1 LLDECVDPGLPL
13 SLSAPHPALT
23 PLLENIQ
30 RSRAGPWLAVRL
42 GDEAF
47 RQMAERGVRGNVWE
61 QLLAQLTC
69 GRVGISVDPPGE
81 GVCPLFASRRCQGA
95 TAGNLVASP
104 GGCATLCLDLFSVEF
119 VSASGCLDR
128 AGLAQAVV
136 RAVGLGNALLDALAW
151 PESEDRRET
160 LQLRRLGLHLADI
173 GYLVLRLGMDPRHQG
188 TLHFILELVVQ
199 CARAAVQE
207 SLRLGRAKGPFPA
220 LLKQGWSGDPPDRR
234 YAGQAQQFFD
244 RFCVRNSQL
253 LMISPASLMEP
264 AQDHGDVRDW
274 SRLLPVLSCAD
285 LYSGRLPE
293 AWSTLGPE
301 ACHELFWRIWSLG
314 RRNRGVRAW

>member
-1 LLDECVDPGLPL
+1 LEGIQKPG
-13 SLSAPHPALT
+13 
-23 PLLENIQ
+23 
-30 RSRAGPWLAVRL
+30 AGPWLAVRL

-61 QLLAQLTC
+61 QLLAQLAC
-69 GRVGISVDPPGE
+69 GRVGISLDPPGE

-104 GGCATLCLDLFSVEF
+104 GGCATLCLDLFTVEF
-119 VSASGCLDR
+119 VSPSGSLDR

-136 RAVGLGNALLDALAW
+136 RAVGLGNALLDALSW
-151 PESEDRRET
+151 PESGDRRET

-173 GYLVLRLGMDPRHQG
+173 GSLVLRLGLDPRHQG
-188 TLHFILELVVQ
+188 TLHFILELVAQ
-199 CARAAVQE
+199 CAQAAVQE
-207 SLRLGRAKGPFPA
+207 SLRLGLANGPFPA
-220 LLKQGWSGDPPDRR
+220 LLKQGWSGDTSEGG
-234 YAGQAQQFFD
+234 YAPQVRQFFN

-264 AQDHGDVRDW
+264 AQHQADVRDW

-285 LYSGRLPE
+285 LYSGRLPDV
-293 AWSTLGPE
+293 WSTLGPE

-314 RRNRGVRAW
+314 RRHRGVRAW